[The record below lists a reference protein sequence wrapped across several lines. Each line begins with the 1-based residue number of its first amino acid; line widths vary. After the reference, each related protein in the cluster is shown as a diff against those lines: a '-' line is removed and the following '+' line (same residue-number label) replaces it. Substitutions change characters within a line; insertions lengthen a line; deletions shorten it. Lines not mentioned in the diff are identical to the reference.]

1 MRALLIEHIFRA
13 DLMWWALGLNSFWFG
28 AGVLGFLLLLDA
40 ARRHGALMQ
49 TGE

>member
-1 MRALLIEHIFRA
+1 
-13 DLMWWALGLNSFWFG
+13 MWWALGLNSFWFG